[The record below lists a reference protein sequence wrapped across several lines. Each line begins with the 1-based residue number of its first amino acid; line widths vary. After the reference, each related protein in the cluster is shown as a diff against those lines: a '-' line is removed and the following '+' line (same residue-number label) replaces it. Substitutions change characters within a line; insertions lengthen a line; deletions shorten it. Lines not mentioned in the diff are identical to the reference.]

1 MRFILANVPVVR
13 CANPPV
19 QSRQA
24 ITVLDD
30 DDKTDDQLMQKT
42 AAWAD
47 RIERVI
53 DNLLVTE
60 HKYTTEFS
68 WGSLQKLRR
77 TNFPD
82 PWNLMRIIPT

>member
-1 MRFILANVPVVR
+1 MTKYLRFILANVPVVR

-42 AAWAD
+42 AAWVN
-47 RIERVI
+47 RIERLLTI
-53 DNLLVTE
+53 CWLQSINTQQNLAGGAC
-60 HKYTTEFS
+60 KS
-68 WGSLQKLRR
+68 
-77 TNFPD
+77 
-82 PWNLMRIIPT
+82 